1 MERCGRPAR
10 WVTLDVIVLLLLS
23 LAMEMVYFSAQ
34 QGRAVI
40 SADSIQYVAG
50 ADALLN
56 GDSVPHFEMR
66 KPGYILWLWLVG
78 LVAGNLGWAAI
89 VANHVLLVSLPAG
102 AYGMGLML
110 HSRALAWVAAW
121 LTIARLGRE
130 QWANRMMS
138 EALYAVLLTFGLLA
152 VCMAL
157 KRQRSGQRAGSFDV
171 CWLVAGTLLGLAWL
185 TRGTAAAVIAAVVAL
200 MMGMAVWEFVQ
211 TKCGSL
217 ERTLQ
222 IAAFLA
228 PVLVLCWFECT
239 LNEATTGRL
248 ATSTATRG
256 AALLLRMTYYQGEEL
271 PETPEARRALEW
283 IPERKPGDAF
293 VVSDIDV
300 WIARHRALH
309 VDGLNEWEYD
319 ALMGKIGAELVRRDP
334 IRYAV
339 SAGGMAFSHLVRFIS
354 PYDLAGAA
362 GKEKRHDMDINL
374 KMAGFAG
381 SPDVSCVPGDY
392 EGPPCTEGPV
402 GLWWSLPE
410 WPKEKRNAFINE
422 VTTAARTKAPF
433 GDGRIWANARYW
445 LSLEPVHALMQLATS
460 VCIFMSSF
468 GLILGL
474 VWGRFRPGF
483 ALLALVVLAEAA
495 LIGAL
500 VMTSERFMFVWIAMD
515 SVRAGMVIVIA
526 ASLAWNMARPLILE
540 KYEQAMKWSVATWVR
555 H

>member
-1 MERCGRPAR
+1 MERSGRPAR
-10 WVTLDVIVLLLLS
+10 WVTMDVAGLLLLS
-23 LAMEMVYFSAQ
+23 LLMQMVYFSAP

-40 SADSIQYVAG
+40 SADSIQYIAG

-56 GDSVPHFEMR
+56 GESVPHFEMR

-78 LVAGNLGWAAI
+78 LVAGNMGWAAI

-102 AYGMGLML
+102 AYGLGLML

-130 QWANRMMS
+130 HWANRMMS
-138 EALYAVLLTFGLLA
+138 EALYATLLTFGLLA

-157 KRQRSGQRAGSFDV
+157 KRQRGGQRAGSFDV
-171 CWLVAGTLLGLAWL
+171 CWLAAGTLLGLAWL
-185 TRGTAAAVIAAVVAL
+185 TRGTAAAVIAAVVAVML
-200 MMGMAVWEFVQ
+200 GSAVWEFVQ
-211 TKCGSL
+211 TKRGSL
-217 ERTLQ
+217 KRTLQ

-228 PVLVLCWFECT
+228 PVLVLCWFECA
-239 LNEATTGRL
+239 LNEATTGRF

-319 ALMGKIGAELVRRDP
+319 ALMGRLGMELVRRDP
-334 IRYAV
+334 WRYV
-339 SAGGMAFSHLVRFIS
+339 LSAGGMACSHVLRFIS
-354 PYDLAGAA
+354 SHELGGAA

-374 KMAGFAG
+374 KMAGFAI
-381 SPDVSCVPGDY
+381 SPEVSCVPGDY
-392 EGPPCTEGPV
+392 EAPPCTEGPA

-410 WPKEKRNAFINE
+410 WEREKRNAFINE

-433 GDGRIWANARYW
+433 GDGPIWAHTRYW
-445 LSLEPVHALMQLATS
+445 LSLEPVHALMQMATS
-460 VCIFMSSF
+460 VGIFMSSF

-474 VWGRFRPGF
+474 VWGRYRPGF
-483 ALLALVVLAEAA
+483 ALLAVVVLAEAA
-495 LIGAL
+495 LVGAL
-500 VMTSERFMFVWIAMD
+500 VMTSDRFMFVWIALD
-515 SVRAGMVIVIA
+515 SVLAGMLIVIA
-526 ASLAWNMARPLILE
+526 SSLARNMVRPLILE
-540 KYEQAMKWSVATWVR
+540 KYEQAMKWSVATWAR